1 MSRVYGMT
9 LRTITEA
16 GMPVEKTSNH
26 LQVKAKTIASWT
38 ESCKNLLTKASQ
50 QVTLYQNKS

>member
-1 MSRVYGMT
+1 MT

-38 ESCKNLLTKASQ
+38 ESCKNLLAKVVACMIMGEAALTKSAK
-50 QVTLYQNKS
+50 V